1 MDLRKRD
8 STGAWPWAQRHMG
21 AHPARGG
28 DKEVDHDS
36 GGHMV
41 VRERD
46 HVVSGTCDG
55 TRSPPSKGQREER
68 QP

>member
-1 MDLRKRD
+1 MGPETHG
-8 STGAWPWAQRHMG
+8 SMG

-46 HVVSGTCDG
+46 HVVSRTCDG
-55 TRSPPSKGQREER
+55 TWSPPSKGQREER